1 MPYSLSYANLT
12 TAVRDYT
19 EVSSTV
25 LTQTLIDQMIA
36 NAEQRIW
43 LDVPVDSNRKVS
55 QGAGLAVDDN
65 TINVPAGC
73 VFVRGVEV
81 FNSTSD
87 TDGAGTW
94 LIKKDQTYLTEYVNR
109 LYGPEGDLAATATT
123 QDVTGFPKYYAM
135 FGGAT
140 SMGSTTSGG
149 LYIAPTPDQAYMFR
163 IYYDHMP
170 TQLSSATA
178 TTYLTDYFPQGLL
191 YACLVEAYGFL
202 KGPMEMLT
210 YYEQRYKQ
218 EVDKFG
224 LEQIGRRRRG
234 DYTSGTIRIPMNTPS
249 TTDSGLVK

>member
-12 TAVRDYT
+12 TAIRDYT

-43 LDVPVDSNRKVS
+43 LDVPIDSNRKVS

-65 TINVPAGC
+65 TINVPAGS

-81 FNSTSD
+81 FNSTAN
-87 TDGAGTW
+87 TDGKGTW
-94 LIKKDQTYLTEYVNR
+94 LIKKDQTYLSEYTDR
-109 LYGPEGDLAATATT
+109 LTGPEGNLKA

-140 SMGSTTSGG
+140 AMGSTTSGG

-191 YACLVEAYGFL
+191 YAALVEAYGFL
-202 KGPMEMLT
+202 KGPMDMLT
-210 YYEQRYKQ
+210 LYENKYKQ
-218 EVDKFG
+218 EVAKFAG
-224 LEQIGRRRRG
+224 VQIGRRRRD
-234 DYTSGTIRIPMNTPS
+234 DYTDGTVRIPIKSPS
-249 TTDSGLVK
+249 P